1 MAAAT
6 DFRLALAVYEK
17 TVAGVKIDSTSTYK
31 SHRCGWMRFGCLE
44 TSSYIKIGCQSLE
57 EISPPLPELLILAE
71 VHLLL
76 ETLGQSLI
84 LLLSIV
90 LRT

>member
-6 DFRLALAVYEK
+6 DFPLGLAVYEK
-17 TVAGVKIDSTSTYK
+17 TVVGVKLSSTSIYR

-44 TSSYIKIGCQSLE
+44 TFSYIEIGCQSLE
-57 EISPPLPELLILAE
+57 EVLPPLPELLILVE

-76 ETLGQSLI
+76 ETSDQSLI

-90 LRT
+90 LRA